1 MLLHFNICVVHDTFD
16 FFQGILHVQVC
27 THLYIVSGHEKKV
40 NVPNSR
46 LLRGKVFSL
55 YQTMYYYDYY
65 KRGVSIINCIDWFS
79 VFCNFSNLMSLSTK
93 EKWL

>member
-1 MLLHFNICVVHDTFD
+1 
-16 FFQGILHVQVC
+16 
-27 THLYIVSGHEKKV
+27 
-40 NVPNSR
+40 
-46 LLRGKVFSL
+46 
-55 YQTMYYYDYY
+55 MYYYDYY